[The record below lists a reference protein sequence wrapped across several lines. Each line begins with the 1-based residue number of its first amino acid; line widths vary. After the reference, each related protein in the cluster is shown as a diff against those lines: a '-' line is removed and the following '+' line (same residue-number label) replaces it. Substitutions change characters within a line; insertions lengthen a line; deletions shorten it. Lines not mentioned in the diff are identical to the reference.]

1 MSKKKELDV
10 ELVKEKDKR
19 KNANKIG
26 QKFEDR
32 LQKVF
37 DELRGEGICY
47 ISKIPTEFTILRRG
61 AKIVSAFPKAQ
72 SRFLDYV
79 GIINGKFIT
88 IEAKTCGSSKTSYPL
103 SGFKEYQLPLL
114 KEFLDYGAMGYV
126 AIQMREL
133 NKTFLIEGYK
143 FLETVNGLNRKSIP
157 IELLEEIGIEVG
169 KDLQGLKTFIKVL
182 ASGNK

>member
-1 MSKKKELDV
+1 MSKKKELEI
-10 ELVKEKDKR
+10 ELKKENSKR
-19 KNANKIG
+19 KNSNRLGAN
-26 QKFEDR
+26 FEEK

-37 DELRGEGICY
+37 DELRKEGVCY

-79 GIINGKFIT
+79 GIVNGKFIT

-126 AIQMREL
+126 IIQMREL
-133 NKTFLIEGYK
+133 DKIFLIEGYK
-143 FLETVNGLNRKSIP
+143 FLETVKGLNRKSIP
-157 IELLEEIGIEVG
+157 IELLEEIGIEIG
-169 KDLQGLKTFIKVL
+169 EDLQGLKTFIKAL
-182 ASGNK
+182 TNDNK

>member
-1 MSKKKELDV
+1 MSKKKELKV
-10 ELVKEKDKR
+10 ELIKDKDKR
-19 KNANKIG
+19 KNSNRLGAN
-26 QKFEDR
+26 FEGK

-37 DELRGEGICY
+37 DELREEGVCY

-61 AKIVSAFPKAQ
+61 VKIVSAFPKAQ

-79 GIINGKFIT
+79 GIVNGKFIT

-126 AIQMREL
+126 VIQMREL
-133 NKTFLIEGYK
+133 DKIFLIEGNK
-143 FLETVNGLNRKSIP
+143 FLETVKGLNRKSIP
-157 IELLEEIGIEVG
+157 IDLLEEIGIEVG
-169 KDLQGLKTFIKVL
+169 EDLQGLKTFIKAL
-182 ASGNK
+182 TNNNK